1 MRLANFTAIPGGL
14 PFEVFISPAPHA
26 TMCNDACLRDL
37 LARLLDD
44 HRPPVDCRDRAAEA
58 AAKALVEADLQ
69 AEKASGMAC

>member
-1 MRLANFTAIPGGL
+1 
-14 PFEVFISPAPHA
+14 
-26 TMCNDACLRDL
+26 MCNDACLRDL

-44 HRPPVDCRDRAAEA
+44 RRPPVDCRDRAAEA